1 MSDENILSLS
11 DESKAMMRNY
21 AMVAGFF
28 AFFLAGIINVVCL
41 FGRKT
46 VLETLGPTGD
56 MAIYIVT
63 GSVLI
68 LSGIIL
74 ALLHKRDQVSITFLI
89 IAMVI
94 MFMAFKTM
102 FPVIPSQFSGVGIM
116 AFLVGFMMLITKNE
130 QRIICSLLLL
140 PTPIFILIGLCCM
153 GAGVDMTTALMVAA
167 VGLLISVLAS
177 LYAILAIGLENPKIP
192 GYEMLVADEEDE
204 SKDGVPVHFKVSGA
218 ILGYMTLTLPMITAI
233 LYHLHASGM
242 TVEACSYIDFFTG
255 LMLVLYG
262 LIMLVAG
269 RMRFTPFL
277 LIMLGASIAL
287 AGYIGA
293 NSWIICIIMVILGI
307 ICVFRFEE
315 RMLLGVAL
323 IMYGVSWLFADQAIF
338 ATVDAVSI
346 FINIIPV
353 AILTYIS
360 FALCSN
366 GRLQIW

>member
-1 MSDENILSLS
+1 MSDENILNLS
-11 DESKAMMRNY
+11 DESKTMIRNY

-28 AFFLAGIINVVCL
+28 AFFLAGSINVVCL

-46 VLETLGPTGD
+46 VLETIGPAGD
-56 MAIYIVT
+56 MALYIVT
-63 GSVLI
+63 GSLLL

-74 ALLHKRDQVSITFLI
+74 ALLHKRDQVSITFLLL
-89 IAMVI
+89 AMVM

-102 FPVIPSQFSGVGIM
+102 FPIIPSQFSGVGIM

-130 QRIICSLLLL
+130 QRVICSLLLM

-167 VGLLISVLAS
+167 VGLLISVISA
-177 LYAILAIGLENPKIP
+177 LYAILAIGLDNPIFP
-192 GYEMLVADEEDE
+192 GYDMLIADEVDE
-204 SKDGVPVHFKVSGA
+204 SNDGVPVHFKVSGA
-218 ILGYMTLTLPMITAI
+218 ILGYMTLALPMITAI

-242 TVEACSYIDFFTG
+242 TVEACSYIDIFAG
-255 LMLVLYG
+255 IMLMIFG
-262 LIMLVAG
+262 PIMLVAG

-277 LIMLGASIAL
+277 FMMLGASITI
-287 AGYIGA
+287 AGLIGA
-293 NSWIICIIMVILGI
+293 SAWVVCIIMIILGV

-315 RMLLGVAL
+315 RMLLGMAL
-323 IMYGVSWLFADQAIF
+323 ILYGLSLLFADQSIF